1 MEKLLIACKEL
12 KEIYEH
18 PIQYDEFQYEF
29 LLDATIQD
37 VIQAY
42 DSESEQ
48 SDMVKRF
55 IGECVCLRKK

>member
-1 MEKLLIACKEL
+1 MEKLLAACKEL

-29 LLDATIQD
+29 LLDAAIQD

-42 DSESEQ
+42 DSECEQ
-48 SDMVKRF
+48 SEIMNR
-55 IGECVCLRKK
+55 ITGE